1 MSEYQCVKCK
11 AISTTTAFCGV
22 CNLDMTVLAHREQR
36 RSEMEEC
43 THTSDWWKN
52 MVPCACFR
60 FAGCGAMYTDEEA
73 DQIGRRMHNSYA
85 SFTAEQQAIINRHQA
100 EEE

>member
-1 MSEYQCVKCK
+1 
-11 AISTTTAFCGV
+11 
-22 CNLDMTVLAHREQR
+22 
-36 RSEMEEC
+36 
-43 THTSDWWKN
+43 
-52 MVPCACFR
+52 
-60 FAGCGAMYTDEEA
+60 MYTDEEA